1 MSGDGTRLHEA
12 GIWVPGW
19 QAVSAARVVRVAA
32 DAMRARGDEPTRA
45 ESDFIRGVLTGADKL
60 TGPASDAPTAAID
73 RADILHSAID
83 ADQAADRL
91 GVTPERVR
99 QLAKDRKLGGR
110 QIGRVWAFD
119 ALEIDAYASERAA
132 EKEPAAV

>member
-1 MSGDGTRLHEA
+1 
-12 GIWVPGW
+12 
-19 QAVSAARVVRVAA
+19 
-32 DAMRARGDEPTRA
+32 MRSFLP
-45 ESDFIRGVLTGADKL
+45 
-60 TGPASDAPTAAID
+60 
-73 RADILHSAID
+73 
-83 ADQAADRL
+83 
-91 GVTPERVR
+91 VTPERVR

>member
-1 MSGDGTRLHEA
+1 
-12 GIWVPGW
+12 
-19 QAVSAARVVRVAA
+19 
-32 DAMRARGDEPTRA
+32 MRARGDEPTRA

-60 TGPASDAPTAAID
+60 TGRTADAPASAID

-83 ADQAADRL
+83 ADQTADRL

-110 QIGRVWAFD
+110 QIGRVWLFD
-119 ALEIDAYASERAA
+119 PHEIDAYASEREA